1 MIVIRLSRT
10 GRKKLPVYHVVVA
23 DSRSPRDGRRIEQ
36 IGCYKPLAR
45 GKEACLELNV
55 ERHDYWLSKGA
66 QPSDRVKYLYKNLD
80 KLTSATNPTRAQ
92 AKKEQASASSKAK
105 PAAKIDEKTEETEA

>member
-45 GKEACLELNV
+45 GKETCLELNV

-80 KLTSATNPTRAQ
+80 KLSSVVNPTRAQ
-92 AKKEQASASSKAK
+92 VKKEQASAASNAK
-105 PAAKIDEKTEETEA
+105 PTAKKDETTEEKEA